1 MAGKVLTALEHLP
14 RFRAVPRHAA
24 AGFGLHIDYVQ
35 LRGAVRRGMTA
46 QPTD

>member
-1 MAGKVLTALEHLP
+1 MAGKVLKALKHLP
-14 RFRAVPRHAA
+14 RFRALPRHAA